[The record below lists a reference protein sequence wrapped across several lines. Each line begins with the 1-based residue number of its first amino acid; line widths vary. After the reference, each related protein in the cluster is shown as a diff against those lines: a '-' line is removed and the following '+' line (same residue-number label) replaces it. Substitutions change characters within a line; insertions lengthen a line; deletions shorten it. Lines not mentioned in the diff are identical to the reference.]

1 MAKDPKRPAGGFESE
16 NTSGFLSGLV
26 AEENPFDRRALWRLG
41 SWGLVAVCAV
51 TIAVMSNQSSIA
63 LRRDEVAATDLA
75 RQAQQL
81 QSVTRESQNETRRL
95 ASAVDTLNSDR
106 DRLYTRITVLE
117 QGLDSV
123 TGTIQHQNPGAA
135 AVQPNPVQAAPVL
148 AAPVPATPAPDPQVW
163 LQNLTPTA
171 PALSQVATAAPKAAD
186 KPNAEAKPTVK
197 GADKP
202 DTEAKAAAKAADRPN
217 TEAKAAEKTK
227 ADAAAPEKGA
237 AAVLSAAPAASNAI
251 AAPPLAALMA
261 AKSIMAPPD
270 PAAGKLIE
278 STRPETVAAATLKPE
293 AEALVTRGREEP
305 EASEADLTNVAVI
318 QRTEF
323 GVDVGGANSIA
334 GLRALWRG
342 LVKTRSTATV
352 AALRPIIVIKEA
364 SNGLG
369 MQLRLVAGPLSDA
382 AAAAKICARMTENNR
397 PCETTVFEGQRLTIK
412 AEDDAK
418 SPVLKPVARKRST
431 QVTAPEEPK
440 KPDPPSTLSAMFGK
454 R

>member
-1 MAKDPKRPAGGFESE
+1 MAKDPKRPAGGFKSE

-26 AEENPFDRRALWRLG
+26 GEENPFDRRALWRLG
-41 SWGLVAVCAV
+41 SWGLVAVGAV

-63 LRRDEVAATDLA
+63 LRRDEVAVADLA

-123 TGTIQHQNPGAA
+123 TGAIQHQNPGVS
-135 AVQPNPVQAAPVL
+135 AVQANPVQ

-163 LQNLTPTA
+163 LQNLTPAA
-171 PALSQVATAAPKAAD
+171 PAVSQVATVAPKAAD
-186 KPNAEAKPTVK
+186 KPNAEARPTAKV
-197 GADKP
+197 ADKP
-202 DTEAKAAAKAADRPN
+202 NAEAKATAKAADRPN
-217 TEAKAAEKTK
+217 TEPKAAEKPNT
-227 ADAAAPEKGA
+227 DATAPEKRA
-237 AAVLSAAPAASNAI
+237 AAVLSVAPPVLNAM
-251 AAPPLAALMA
+251 AAPPAPPAPLMA

-278 STRPETVAAATLKPE
+278 PPRPETVATATLKPDADASVARDR
-293 AEALVTRGREEP
+293 AES
-305 EASEADLTNVAVI
+305 EASEAELSNVAAI

-342 LVKTRSTATV
+342 LVKTRSTAALAT
-352 AALRPIIVIKEA
+352 LRPIIVIKEG

-369 MQLRLVAGPLSDA
+369 MQLRLVAGPLGDA
-382 AAAAKICARMTENNR
+382 AAAAKICAGMTENNR

-431 QVTAPEEPK
+431 QMTAPEEPK

>member
-148 AAPVPATPAPDPQVW
+148 AAPVPATPALDPQVW

-202 DTEAKAAAKAADRPN
+202 NTEAKAAAKAADRPN

-237 AAVLSAAPAASNAI
+237 AAVLSAAPL
-251 AAPPLAALMA
+251 APLMA

-293 AEALVTRGREEP
+293 AEALVARDREES

-342 LVKTRSTATV
+342 LVKTRSTAAV

-382 AAAAKICARMTENNR
+382 AAAATICARMTENNR

>member
-26 AEENPFDRRALWRLG
+26 AEENSFDRRALWRLG
-41 SWGLVAVCAV
+41 SWGLVAVGAV
-51 TIAVMSNQSSIA
+51 TIALMSNQSSIA
-63 LRRDEVAATDLA
+63 LRRDEVAAADLA

-117 QGLDSV
+117 QGMDSV
-123 TGTIQHQNPGAA
+123 TGAIQHQNPGAA
-135 AVQPNPVQAAPVL
+135 AVQANPVQAAPM
-148 AAPVPATPAPDPQVW
+148 PATPAPDPQAW
-163 LQNLTPTA
+163 LQNLTPAA
-171 PALSQVATAAPKAAD
+171 PAVSQVATAVPKTAD
-186 KPNAEAKPTVK
+186 KPNAETKPMAKP
-197 GADKP
+197 ADKAN
-202 DTEAKAAAKAADRPN
+202 TEPKAAKADRPS
-217 TEAKAAEKTK
+217 TEAKAAEKPNT
-227 ADAAAPEKGA
+227 DATAPEKGA
-237 AAVLSAAPAASNAI
+237 AAVLSVAPPALNAM
-251 AAPPLAALMA
+251 AAPPATPAPLMA

-278 STRPETVAAATLKPE
+278 PTRPEAVATATLKPE
-293 AEALVTRGREEP
+293 ADASVARDRAES
-305 EASEADLTNVAVI
+305 EASEAELSNVAAI

-342 LVKTRSTATV
+342 LVKTRSTAALAT
-352 AALRPIIVIKEA
+352 LRPIIVIKEG

-369 MQLRLVAGPLSDA
+369 MQLRLVAGPLGDA
-382 AAAAKICARMTENNR
+382 AAAAKICAGMTENNR

-431 QVTAPEEPK
+431 QMTAPEEPK